1 LSQNCPKCHYSNP
14 PETNYCG
21 KCATSLGPP
30 EEATYTKTQ
39 ETVCEEQQ
47 RGAIFAGRYEIIE
60 ELGRGG
66 MGKVLRV
73 EDNKIREELAL
84 KLLKPEIAAN
94 IKSIERFRNELKTA
108 RSIRHKNICGMYDL
122 GEDNG
127 TYFITMEYVRGQD
140 LKKLIMQSG
149 QLSIGTTLSIGRQI
163 CEGMAE
169 AHRLGVIHRDL
180 KPSNIMIDRVGHA
193 MIMDFGIARSI
204 KANALTDEDVMIGT
218 PSYMSPEQAEAKD
231 VDFCSDIYSFGV
243 ILYEMVTGKVPFEGD
258 TNLSIAMKHKTE
270 LPKNPRQHRAQI
282 PENLSHLILK
292 CLKKDKQKRYQSIKE
307 IVPELLKIESIL
319 TSTGSPALKSFQTKS
334 IQTNG
339 RKKSIAVLPFSNL
352 SLDTEQEYFCDGLT
366 EEIINALSNA
376 RDLRVVARTSA
387 FAFKGKDIDIREIG
401 EKLNVD
407 TVLEGSVRRAGD
419 RLRVTAQL
427 ITVEDGYHL
436 WSERFDREMKD
447 IFDIQDEITLEIVD
461 KLRIKIFGPEK
472 EMVAK
477 RYTDNPEAY
486 NLLLKARYFWDKRTR
501 DGFEKGIRFVHKA
514 IKLDPTYALAY
525 THLAGH
531 LISLGW
537 FGFIPPKKAFPK
549 AKDAVM
555 RALKIDNQLPQAYSA
570 MAWIAML
577 YDWDWIVVESSLNK
591 AFALNPGLYN
601 AHWGQA
607 VYYTIQVRLDEALA
621 EYKRALE
628 VDPLSLPLN
637 VEYGSSLWEA
647 GKNEEALDQLKK
659 NLEMDPHFG
668 LAHFYIGLVY
678 NKMGKHEIAL
688 KELKKAIRLTGG
700 LSWAYGALGY
710 TYAVLGQKDEANK
723 ILSKLEERSKLRYIR
738 PTAIVQVYMGLNDR
752 DKVFEW
758 LDRALD
764 ERDPVMPLIKAVPEY
779 KPLQSDPRFK
789 VLLKKMNME

>member
-1 LSQNCPKCHYSNP
+1 MSQNCPKCFYSNP
-14 PETNYCG
+14 PDTNYCG
-21 KCATSLGPP
+21 KCGTPLVLP
-30 EEATYTKTQ
+30 EDFTHTKTQ
-39 ETVCEEQQ
+39 NTPYEEQQ
-47 RGAIFAGRYEIIE
+47 RGTIFAERYEIIE

-73 EDNKIREELAL
+73 EDIKLREELAL
-84 KLLKPEIAAN
+84 KLLKSEVAAN
-94 IKSIERFRNELKTA
+94 IRSIERFRNELKTA

-149 QLSIGTTLSIGRQI
+149 QLSIRTTLSIGRQI

-169 AHRLGVIHRDL
+169 AHRLEVVHRDL
-180 KPSNIMIDRVGHA
+180 KPSNIMIDRIGNA

-204 KANALTDEDVMIGT
+204 KANAITAEGVMIGT
-218 PSYMSPEQAEAKD
+218 PDYMSPEQAEGKEID
-231 VDFCSDIYSFGV
+231 HRSDIYSLGV
-243 ILYEMVTGKVPFEGD
+243 ILYEMVTGKVPFEGE
-258 TNLSIAMKHKTE
+258 TNISVAMKHKTE
-270 LPKNPRQHRAQI
+270 LPKDPRQHRAQI
-282 PENLSHLILK
+282 PENLSQMILK
-292 CLKKDKQKRYQSIKE
+292 CLKKDKQKRYQSFKD
-307 IVPELLKIESIL
+307 IVPEMVKIESVL
-319 TSTGSPALKSFQTKS
+319 TSTGISALKSSRTEPNQA
-334 IQTNG
+334 NG
-339 RKKSIAVLPFSNL
+339 HKKSIAVLPFANL
-352 SLDTEQEYFCDGLT
+352 SFEKEQEYFCDGLT
-366 EEIINALSNA
+366 EEIINALSHA
-376 RDLRVVARTSA
+376 KDLRVVARTSA
-387 FAFKGKDIDIREIG
+387 FVFKGKDIDIREIG

-407 TVLEGSVRRAGD
+407 TVLEGSVRKAGD
-419 RLRVTAQL
+419 RLRITAQL

-461 KLRIKIFGPEK
+461 KLRIKIFGSEK

-477 RYTDNPEAY
+477 RYTDIPEAY
-486 NLLLKARYFWDKRTR
+486 NLLLKARYFWGKRTR
-501 DGFEKGIRFVHKA
+501 AGFEKGIRFVHKA
-514 IKLDPTYALAY
+514 IEIDPTYALAY

-537 FGFIPPKKAFPK
+537 FGFIPSKKAFPM
-549 AKDAVM
+549 AKDAIKK
-555 RALKIDNQLPQAYSA
+555 ALKIDNSLPQAYSA
-570 MAWIAML
+570 LAWIAML
-577 YDWDWIVVESSLNK
+577 YDWDWEVVNSSLRQ
-591 AFALNPGLYN
+591 AFSLNPGLYN

-607 VYYTIQVRLDEALA
+607 VFFTIQVRLDEAIS
-621 EYKRALE
+621 EYKKALE

-647 GKNEEALDQLKK
+647 GKNVEALDQLKK
-659 NLEMDPHFG
+659 TLEMDPNFG
-668 LAHFYIGLVY
+668 LAHFYMGLVY
-678 NKMGKHEIAL
+678 NKMGKHKIAL

-710 TYAVLGQKDEANK
+710 TNAILGRTDEAEE
-723 ILSKLEERSKLRYIR
+723 ILKKLEEDSKDRYIR
-738 PTAIVQVYMGLNDR
+738 PTAIVQVYMGLENR

-789 VLLKKMNME
+789 MVLKKMNMR